1 MCLDTFTEICLN
13 LFCLVRCS
21 FDSKCMIL
29 IYANSLLQG
38 AGNIKEIYFN
48 LQSVLIID
56 CC

>member
-1 MCLDTFTEICLN
+1 MCLDTFTEICLK
-13 LFCLVRCS
+13 LFCLVHCS